1 MSAHPERSLPKQSRK
16 IALTGCSAFLVILL
30 IILITPVLVYFS
42 LVAVGSILIVADPIV
57 PVDAVVI
64 LSGDGGDR
72 LRMAADML
80 ERGHVYN
87 LVITNTDRAANRRL
101 AREAEALGFE
111 RDRIFVTDLEVD
123 STMDEAR
130 AVLQFARDQGWSSF
144 MVVTDP
150 YHSFRTRLVF
160 RWELR
165 GSGVSISVRPVVGH
179 WFRSSTWFY
188 HRDGWRYVFLEF
200 GKFFNYLVFHT

>member
-1 MSAHPERSLPKQSRK
+1 MSTRPVSTHRSGRSKS
-16 IALTGCSAFLVILL
+16 ALTGCSASLVILL
-30 IILITPVLVYFS
+30 IIIFTPVLVYFS
-42 LVAVGSILIVADPIV
+42 LVAVGSMLIVADPIV

-64 LSGDGGDR
+64 LSGDAGDR
-72 LRMAADML
+72 LGMAVDML
-80 ERGHVYN
+80 ERGYVYN

-101 AREAEALGFE
+101 ANEAQALGFD
-111 RDRIFVTDLEVD
+111 RDRIFITDLQVD

-179 WFRSSTWFY
+179 WFRSTTWFY
-188 HRDGWRYVFLEF
+188 HRDGWRYLLLEIA
-200 GKFFNYLVFHT
+200 KLFNYIIFHI